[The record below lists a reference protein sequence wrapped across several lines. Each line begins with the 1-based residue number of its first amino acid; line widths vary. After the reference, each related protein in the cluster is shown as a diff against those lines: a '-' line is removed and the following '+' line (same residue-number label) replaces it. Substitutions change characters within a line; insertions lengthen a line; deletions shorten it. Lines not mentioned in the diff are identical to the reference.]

1 MFQKQFMNFQFYLEK
16 LYGSEDFQ
24 KFIEEN
30 KDAYLCSC
38 FFVNDKEKSDNKQH
52 FDYFLPTDKK
62 MFSFKIESGCEQVP
76 VELFDDII
84 PTKISDNHDFSFEE
98 VEKLILEKMEEEGV
112 KSKIQNILL
121 SLQNVE
127 GTPQAYTQ
135 KGHENLQAGPD
146 KFSEKISTKGTDILL
161 GTVFI
166 SAMGMVKVKIDL
178 DKMVITEFEKKS
190 FLDMFNV
197 IKKKD

>member
-1 MFQKQFMNFQFYLEK
+1 MNFQFYLEK
-16 LYGSEDFQ
+16 LYASEDFQ
-24 KFIEEN
+24 KFIEGN

-38 FFVNDKEKSDNKQH
+38 FFVIDKEKKDNKQH

-62 MFSFKIESGCEQVP
+62 MFSFKIESGCERVP
-76 VELFDDII
+76 VELFDKNI
-84 PTKISDNHDFSFEE
+84 PTKISDNHNFSFEE
-98 VEKLILEKMEEEGV
+98 IEKLILEKMEEEGV

-127 GTPQAYTQ
+127 CTPPLAY
-135 KGHENLQAGPD
+135 PD
-146 KFSEKISTKGTDILL
+146 KFSTKISTGGKDILL
-161 GTVFI
+161 GTIFI
-166 SAMGMVKVKIDL
+166 SAMGMIKVKIDL
-178 DKMVITEFEKKS
+178 NKMKITEFEKKS